1 MTIRVVTDS
10 TCDLPA
16 STVAEHGIT
25 VVPCYVN
32 IGSDS
37 YLDGVELTREEF
49 YERLPSCDPPPTT
62 SAPGIK
68 AFAQVYERL
77 AAEGASEIIS
87 VHISAKL
94 SNIVNVARLAT
105 QATDV
110 VPVTVVDSGQLTIGT
125 GLLALEAAKAA
136 IAGRSMADIVAQV
149 AEKATHVHTVAF
161 ANTLEYLRR
170 SGRLSQFQYILGSL
184 LKIKPLLTMHN
195 DAISMDKTRTRER
208 AVKWLVDAVSDLGSL
223 EELILVHT
231 HVPEQAEA
239 LRQQARQLFPVG
251 QSFSA
256 VDVTPALGA
265 HLGPG
270 TIGFTCVTAPAA

>member
-16 STVAEHGIT
+16 PIVAEYGIT

-32 IGSDS
+32 MADKS

-49 YERLPSCDPPPTT
+49 YERLPRCNPPPTT

-68 AFAQVYERL
+68 TFVQVYEQL

-110 VPVTVVDSGQLTIGT
+110 VLVTAIDSGQLTIGT
-125 GLLALEAAKAA
+125 GLSALEAARAA
-136 IAGRSMADIVAQV
+136 TAGRSMADIAAQV
-149 AEKATHVHTVAF
+149 KEKATRVHTVAF
-161 ANTLEYLRR
+161 ADTLEYLRR

-195 DAISMDKTRTRER
+195 DVIDMDKTRTRKR
-208 AVKWLVDAVSDLGSL
+208 ALEWLIDTVSDMGPL

-231 HVPEQAEA
+231 HAPEQAEA
-239 LRQQARQLFPVG
+239 LRQQAQHLLPAG
-251 QSFSA
+251 KPTLA
-256 VDVTPALGA
+256 IDVTPALGA
-265 HLGPG
+265 HLCPG
-270 TIGFTCVTAPAA
+270 TLGFTCVTAHAE